1 MVRKP
6 KRCRGTASRC
16 VQHGS
21 RAPRQCRG
29 PAEKF
34 PVGGLLPMKWKLSG
48 GANDAEVRE
57 LHIHKI
63 VFGGISRSH
72 SGSVRCEKAFFAT
85 NARTKGRSEKEM
97 Q

>member
-21 RAPRQCRG
+21 REPRQCRG

-34 PVGGLLPMKWKLSG
+34 PVEWKLSG
-48 GANDAEVRE
+48 GTNDAEVRE

-85 NARTKGRSEKEM
+85 DARTKGRSEKEFFLEKEM